1 MLASLPE
8 KNPMPKAV
16 LYRAE
21 DGVPEE
27 RVLGQLRI
35 PFVRRASLVHDG
47 ASEEVFVIDLGLRG
61 VFVERREPL
70 PVGAEVEIRLSLP
83 GNEIPLVARCRVAWR
98 HKGGPPLTSK
108 ELPAGIGLEFVDLS
122 ELDLARL
129 REQLEEYCRQDPRV
143 RRFLRHWPQAERKG
157 DDP

>member
-1 MLASLPE
+1 
-8 KNPMPKAV
+8 MPKAV

-35 PFVRRASLVHDG
+35 PFVRRASLRHDG
-47 ASEEVFVIDLGLRG
+47 GSEEVFVIDLGLRG
-61 VFVERREPL
+61 VFIERGEPL
-70 PVGAEVEIRLSLP
+70 PVGAEVEIRLPLP

-98 HKGGPPLTSK
+98 HTGDTPLASK
-108 ELPAGIGLEFVDLS
+108 ELPAGIGLEFVDLP